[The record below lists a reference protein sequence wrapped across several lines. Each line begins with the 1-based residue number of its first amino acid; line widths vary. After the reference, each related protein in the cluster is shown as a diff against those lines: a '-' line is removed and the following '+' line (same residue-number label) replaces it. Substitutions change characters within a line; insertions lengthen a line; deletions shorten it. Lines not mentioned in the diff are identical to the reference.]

1 MRAKI
6 KREYCPYCFGE
17 IVIDEGITCIDGHDL
32 NGLEFHPETMAKIQ
46 PVIDWVRAPRGHEHG

>member
-6 KREYCPYCFGE
+6 KREYYPYCFGE

-32 NGLEFHPETMAKIQ
+32 NDIEFEPDTAAILQ
-46 PVIDWVRAPRGHEHG
+46 SVIDYQASVPAGHDQ